1 MPRTLS
7 DTHPDALAVQIQLL
21 RDATV
26 ARRIGMMRSL
36 TQMAVVNSKRAI
48 QRANPDLSD
57 RERDLLFVE
66 LNYGR
71 ELADRVRERLEQ

>member
-36 TQMAVVNSKRAI
+36 TQMAVVNSKHAI